1 MAANQT
7 KSTTWAKI
15 VSNPSAEQIIKKT
28 AVINRNGLDLE
39 IDQGQLLIQRAIQKR
54 DQQQDKKRQQQDKKR
69 QTIESTKVSHSPT
82 KQCAA
87 VPKENPS
94 IPTLSLPYVFAEGI
108 AQNPYIE
115 ENLIPQMP
123 IQQQATKEKKSEPTK
138 KQMTP
143 TQMRKWAKTQ
153 VAKQK
158 AKEEARCFD
167 EIKRITNLSD
177 EERESRIQ
185 YLFAA
190 ATTR

>member
-1 MAANQT
+1 MAANQI
-7 KSTTWAKI
+7 KSTTWAQI
-15 VSNPSAEQIIKKT
+15 ASNPSTKQIIKKT
-28 AVINRNGLDLE
+28 AAVNRNGLD

-54 DQQQDKKRQQQDKKR
+54 DQRAIQKRDQQQDKKR

-82 KQCAA
+82 KQCTA
-87 VPKENPS
+87 VPKENPQ
-94 IPTLSLPYVFAEGI
+94 IPTLSLPYVFADGI

-115 ENLIPQMP
+115 ENLIPPMP
-123 IQQQATKEKKSEPTK
+123 IQQQATKEKKSEPIK
-138 KQMTP
+138 KHMTP

-158 AKEEARCFD
+158 AEDEARCFD
-167 EIKRITNLSD
+167 EIKRIANLSD